1 MFDRVVT
8 APSIDV
14 QYNGVVNYR
23 RAELLLRSTITRGQ
37 LLKADCGRGEID
49 VTYTVLVLSG

>member
-14 QYNGVVNYR
+14 QYNGVVNFR
-23 RAELLLRSTITRGQ
+23 RAGLLLRSTIARGQ
-37 LLKADCGRGEID
+37 LLRADCGRGEID
-49 VTYTVLVLSG
+49 VTYAGLVLSG

>member
-14 QYNGVVNYR
+14 QYNGVVNFR
-23 RAELLLRSTITRGQ
+23 RAGLLLGSIIACGK
-37 LLKADCGRGEID
+37 LLKADCGRGEVNVI
-49 VTYTVLVLSG
+49 YTVLVLSG

>member
-14 QYNGVVNYR
+14 QYNGAVNFR
-23 RAELLLRSTITRGQ
+23 RAGLLLRSIIACGK
-37 LLKADCGRGEID
+37 LLKADCGRGEVNVI
-49 VTYTVLVLSG
+49 YTVLVLSG